1 MVPRFRCSIE
11 PAQPI
16 GHRLVTEREEVV
28 MKKLP
33 ILLALVAALA
43 VASCDNNVPPTNAT
57 GVDQNLQVAPVLK
70 PATDAE
76 AATPPAQ

>member
-1 MVPRFRCSIE
+1 
-11 PAQPI
+11 
-16 GHRLVTEREEVV
+16 

-33 ILLALVAALA
+33 ILLALAAALA
-43 VASCDNNVPPTNAT
+43 VAGCDNNVPPTNAT

-76 AATPPAQ
+76 PATPLAQ